1 MYHAKI
7 AWRLWRKEDSLMEIE
22 VPETMAEVE
31 KEVTRRQ
38 ANGETVTEADVIKDT
53 VLASFQAYL
62 EFAEEGHYDSAQW
75 QGENIEVID
84 IMKQP
89 VETIKPQTDSFVND
103 FKASNDACFLYL
115 QEAAAK
121 IAGMR

>member
-1 MYHAKI
+1 
-7 AWRLWRKEDSLMEIE
+7 MEID
-22 VPETMAEVE
+22 VPETMDEVK
-31 KEVTRRQ
+31 KEVARRQ
-38 ANGETVTEADVIKDT
+38 ANGETATEADVIKKT

-75 QGENIEVID
+75 QGDNLEVTD
-84 IMKQP
+84 IMKKPIQT
-89 VETIKPQTDSFVND
+89 VKPQTDSFVND
-103 FKASNDACFLYL
+103 FKASNDALFLYL

>member
-1 MYHAKI
+1 
-7 AWRLWRKEDSLMEIE
+7 MEID

-31 KEVTRRQ
+31 KEVARRQ
-38 ANGETVTEADVIKDT
+38 ANGESVTEAEVIKRT

-62 EFAEEGHYDSAQW
+62 EFAEEGHYDSAKW
-75 QGENIEVID
+75 AGDNIEVID

-89 VETIKPQTDSFVND
+89 IETVKPQTDSFVTD

-115 QEAAAK
+115 QEAATK